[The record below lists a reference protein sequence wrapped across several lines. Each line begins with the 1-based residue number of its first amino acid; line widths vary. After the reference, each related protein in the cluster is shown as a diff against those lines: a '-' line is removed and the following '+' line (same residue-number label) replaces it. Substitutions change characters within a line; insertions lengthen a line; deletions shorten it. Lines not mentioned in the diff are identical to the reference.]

1 MGESLLLKTPRA
13 LGELAK
19 KGRAHTA
26 PLSEEYTGI
35 QSEGSVSEEAPDLQ
49 TGYAGTPDA

>member
-1 MGESLLLKTPRA
+1 MHPTRLT
-13 LGELAK
+13 
-19 KGRAHTA
+19 
-26 PLSEEYTGI
+26 TGI